1 MAVGYSDGS
10 LIVDTGLN
18 NAGFFRDAKQFKG
31 AVESLKNTVN
41 RVGQDMVKSG
51 VAYTDAL
58 TGTKGAVNKLNS
70 SIEESKRLLEDEIRE
85 IQRVGEMANEYR
97 KLARAEEEMTA
108 AQKNLDWDSE
118 EFKALDVELGNVADR
133 MRELNSASNSF
144 EGLRIGKWSESG
156 MFARLQYEFS
166 VAEQRLNALNTAQI
180 EAQESVTADTQAQ
193 KAAADAASEAAQ
205 SAQME
210 ADALESIAEAAK
222 DAATA
227 LESKAAAQNKAPR
240 HIITDEEYE
249 ALVRAGTAIS
259 EAQRNMERAAG
270 INVVRETLSISEAIT
285 REIQR
290 TEEAY
295 QGELVKIN
303 AIESAMEANRDVAR
317 ETSEATAQNAANIG
331 DRFASALNSAR
342 SAAAKFFDAFAAYY
356 AKAPAESNGAAQG
369 MEQVANNADS
379 AARAVE
385 SVGRQTGGAAARLA
399 KLTAGG
405 VLGFLR
411 KLASGAKNAA
421 VQLAKLSGKA
431 LAKGIKAIG
440 SAASRAGQAL
450 LGMGKRARQSNG
462 GIQLSL
468 RNILRYGLGIRSL
481 FVLFNRL
488 RSAIKEGFETLANYD
503 PRVKAALASL
513 KGALNGLKGSLAG
526 AFAPILTAIAPAL
539 TTFINL
545 LAQAINSIGMFM
557 AALTGQGY
565 YMAAKGIE
573 AVDSAAGGASGSVK
587 ELKRQLAG
595 FDELNILSAGTSG
608 SAGGG
613 GGGSAGAGYVYD
625 RIPLEGGIADFV
637 QRMKQLFQAGEY
649 EEIGKIIADGINGAF
664 QRVRDYIR
672 WENIGGT
679 LTGYVDAFAG
689 IFNGMVG
696 RIKWKDIGKTFGDGL
711 NTIVNT
717 LERWYKKLDFKNVG
731 TAIGEA
737 LNGMVERVDFA
748 KAGATLAGML
758 TAKLVVAANALA
770 TFNWEKFGPKLA
782 EGFNSF
788 IGKLD
793 EVIGD
798 IDWEGMA
805 RRMVRGLNGFIRH
818 VEWRELGDTIAKR
831 AESLIDMLKG
841 ALTEFEWG
849 ETGDKFAEALNG
861 FFENKGLWTKAG
873 QAIDA
878 AIKGLLNFTKRFL
891 VEFDARA
898 AAQRIKSA
906 LSQIDWK
913 GIASDFWNA
922 AKTAFEKAGDFL
934 DVLMG
939 GSSTNRVAKNA
950 SDIYSEAL
958 TGGAS
963 SNKSIAYRLGKKLG
977 EIVGSIPWSN
987 IIKSLST
994 IIGDAFSGLWDG
1006 LFDTENGTVA
1016 IGLTAA
1022 FLGLEVLFSS
1032 KINLLGKTLETGI
1045 SGLFSK
1051 LGAFGA
1057 AVTLIGGAGAWTG
1070 TQLYNAFK
1078 ANGGGAVIEETG
1090 KALTGA
1096 VTEYVKNHELP
1107 KDKTYNTGD
1116 AAADIITYLSKDG
1129 IKALDKRQD
1138 EYDRAKDDPFS
1149 ESNRT
1154 KFGTISEHQ
1163 LWYNGSEFR
1172 RNTQAVE
1179 DNTKAQ
1185 KDKGGYAMR
1194 FVRENGLEAGWDSKS
1209 AQEEKKRQRQMNQSF
1224 AKFESDPE
1232 YVSDGLTWDDIYA
1245 KNKSVDVDVNFRP
1258 AGESKPAYAN
1268 GGLLRYLQAIFAPGT
1283 DEETRIELIRDG
1295 WDTVAKWVESWR
1307 GAVSI
1312 AQKIGLARYL
1322 WQTVSGWVN
1331 GLKGNTKVEQI
1342 VGLIRSAW
1350 STVSA
1355 WVNGLK
1361 GSTKVEQ
1368 AVDLVKGWIGSAKA
1382 YLGLDSGNLDS
1393 TAWVDAESPWYNS
1406 SSQAKRY
1413 LGLDSLK
1420 AVVEVDAD
1428 TTKFQNKL
1436 TGITFSKSYQT
1447 AGKAQ
1452 GGIVTAGGVSRAF
1465 ANGGM
1470 VSEGG
1475 RARWWNSIPKYAGG
1489 TSRAHGTLFAAGE
1502 AGPEIVGHIGGRTE
1516 VLNQSQ
1522 LAQTMRGA
1530 VTGGM
1535 IAALR
1540 GIEFRLP
1547 AMATGSVVPYDV
1559 SAQIAKSSAE
1569 LRSTLDANNEDLIQ
1583 TIISVSGQ
1591 IVAAVDRLQAQ
1602 QRNGGTGG
1610 LNVQQVINEINRR
1623 TQMFAASPLN

>member
-1 MAVGYSDGS
+1 MGYSDGS

-18 NAGFFRDAKQFKG
+18 NAGFFRDARQFKG

-41 RVGQDMVKSG
+41 RVGQDMAK
-51 VAYTDAL
+51 
-58 TGTKGAVNKLNS
+58 TGNAFADVMTGSMGAVNKLNS
-70 SIEESKRLLEDEIRE
+70 GIEETKSLIEDEIRE
-85 IQRVGEMANEYR
+85 IQRAGEMANEFR

-108 AQKNLDWDSE
+108 AQKNLDWDSD
-118 EFKALDVELGNVADR
+118 EFAALDIELEKVADR
-133 MRELNSASNSF
+133 MRELNNAANSF
-144 EGLRIGKWSESG
+144 EGIRIGRWAESG
-156 MFARLQYEFS
+156 MFARLQYEFAA
-166 VAEQRLNALNTAQI
+166 AEQRLRALNAAQI
-180 EAQESVTADTQAQ
+180 ELQETAQSDTQAQ
-193 KAAADAASEAAQ
+193 KAAADAARTAETEAA
-205 SAQME
+205 
-210 ADALESIAEAAK
+210 ALESVAEAANE
-222 DAATA
+222 AAAA
-227 LESKAAAQNKAPR
+227 LENKAAAEQKAPR

-249 ALVRAGTAIS
+249 ELVRAGTAIS

-295 QGELVKIN
+295 QAKLEKIN
-303 AIESAMEANRDVAR
+303 AVESAMEATRDVVR
-317 ETSEATAQNAANIG
+317 EISDVTEQSASNIG
-331 DRFASALNSAR
+331 NKFTSALETAR
-342 SAAAKFFDAFAAYY
+342 SAAARFFDAFAAYY
-356 AKAPAESNGAAQG
+356 AKAPAESNAVAQG
-369 MEQVANNADS
+369 MEQVADNAGS

-385 SVGRQTGGAAARLA
+385 SVGRQSGGAAARLA
-399 KLTAGG
+399 KLAAGG

-411 KLASGAKNAA
+411 KLANGAKNAA
-421 VQLAKLSGKA
+421 IQLAKLSGRA
-431 LAKGIKAIG
+431 LASGIRSIG
-440 SAASRAGQAL
+440 SAASRAGKAL
-450 LGMGKRARQSNG
+450 FGLGKRARQSNG

-488 RSAIKEGFETLANYD
+488 RSAIKEGFDTLANYD
-503 PRVKAALASL
+503 PRVRAALASL
-513 KGALNGLKGSLAG
+513 KGSLNGLKGSLAG

-545 LAQAINSIGMFM
+545 LAQAISSIGMFM

-595 FDELNILSAGTSG
+595 FDELNILSAGSSG
-608 SAGGG
+608 GGG
-613 GGGSAGAGYVYD
+613 GGGSAGTGYVYD

-637 QRMKQLFQAGEY
+637 QRMKQLFEAGEY
-649 EEIGKIIADGINGAF
+649 EEIGAIIADGINGAF
-664 QRVRDYIR
+664 QRVQDYIR
-672 WENIGGT
+672 WENIGGVVT
-679 LTGYVDAFAG
+679 KYVDAFAG
-689 IFNGMVG
+689 VFNGLVG
-696 RIKWKDIGKTFGDGL
+696 RIKWRKIGATFGDGL
-711 NTIVNT
+711 NTIINT
-717 LERWYKKLDFKNVG
+717 LNRWLEKLNFKNVG

-737 LNGMVERVDFA
+737 LNGMLERVNFA
-748 KAGATLAGML
+748 KAGATLASML

-770 TFNWEKFGPKLA
+770 TFDWEKFGPKLA

-793 EVIGD
+793 EVIGG
-798 IDWEGMA
+798 IDWEDMA
-805 RRMVRGLNGFIRH
+805 RKMVRGLNGFIRH
-818 VEWRELGDTIAKR
+818 IEWRELGDTIAKR
-831 AESLIDMLKG
+831 AESLIDMLKA

-849 ETGDKFAEALNG
+849 DTGDRFAEALNG
-861 FFENKGLWTKAG
+861 FFQRKSLWEKA
-873 QAIDA
+873 AETIDT
-878 AIKGLLNFTKRFL
+878 AIKDLLDFTKSFL
-891 VEFDARA
+891 VRFDART
-898 AAQRIKSA
+898 AAQRIRDA
-906 LSQIDWK
+906 LERIDWK
-913 GIASDFWNA
+913 GIASDFWDA

-934 DVLMG
+934 DVLLG
-939 GSSTNRVAKNA
+939 GSSTNRVVENA
-950 SDIYSEAL
+950 SDIYSEVL
-958 TGGAS
+958 TGGGS

-1022 FLGLEVLFSS
+1022 FLGLEALFSS

-1057 AVTLIGGAGAWTG
+1057 AVSLIGGAGAWTG

-1090 KALTGA
+1090 RALTGA

-1116 AAADIITYLSKDG
+1116 AAADIITYLTKDG

-1149 ESNRT
+1149 DSNRT
-1154 KFGTISEHQ
+1154 QFGTISAHQ
-1163 LWYNGSEFR
+1163 LYFNGNEFQ

-1185 KDKGGYAMR
+1185 KDKGGYAVH
-1194 FVRENGLEAGWDSKS
+1194 FVRENGLEAGWDSTS
-1209 AQEEKKRQRQMNQSF
+1209 AREEKKRQRQMNQSF
-1224 AKFESDPE
+1224 AIFESDPG

-1245 KNKSVDVDVNFRP
+1245 KNTSVDVAVNFRP
-1258 AGESKPAYAN
+1258 AGENKTGYAN
-1268 GGLLRYLQAIFAPGT
+1268 GGLLKYLQAIFAPGT
-1283 DEETRIELIRDG
+1283 DEETRIQLIRDG
-1295 WDTVAKWVESWR
+1295 WNTVSGWVETLR
-1307 GAVSI
+1307 GAANVV
-1312 AQKIGLARYL
+1312 QKIGLARHL

-1331 GLKGNTKVEQI
+1331 GLKGNTKVEQA
-1342 VGLIRSAW
+1342 VGLIKTAW

-1368 AVDLVKGWIGSAKA
+1368 AVDLVKGWIGSAKS

-1393 TAWVDAESPWYNS
+1393 TAWVDADSPWQNS
-1406 SSQAKRY
+1406 SYQAKRY
-1413 LGLDSLK
+1413 LGLDALT

-1436 TGITFSKSYQT
+1436 NGITFSKSYQT
-1447 AGKAQ
+1447 AKKAG
-1452 GGIVTAGGVSRAF
+1452 GGIITAGGVSRAF
-1465 ANGGM
+1465 ANGGA
-1470 VSEGG
+1470 VTAGG
-1475 RARWWNSIPKYAGG
+1475 RTRWWNSIPRYAGG

-1502 AGPEIVGHIGGRTE
+1502 AGPEIVGHVNGRTE
-1516 VLNQSQ
+1516 ILNQSQ

-1569 LRSTLDANNEDLIQ
+1569 LQSTLDANNEDLIQ
-1583 TIISVSGQ
+1583 TIISVAGQ
-1591 IVAAVDRLQAQ
+1591 IVAAVNGLQAQ
-1602 QRNGGTGG
+1602 QRQGAGTGA

-1623 TQMFAASPLN
+1623 TQMFAMSPLNG